1 MGVDIGR
8 SVREPIIINQL
19 LQSVDNE
26 NGEFQWKQT
35 FCGVEKGVHK
45 QQSETGAVLSRN
57 MWQGKYQA
65 VDPLCLKL
73 KIVKL

>member
-26 NGEFQWKQT
+26 NGEF
-35 FCGVEKGVHK
+35 
-45 QQSETGAVLSRN
+45 
-57 MWQGKYQA
+57 
-65 VDPLCLKL
+65 
-73 KIVKL
+73 